1 VSERK
6 IIVYGPPGSPFV
18 EKVFLGLAFKGFP
31 DAELVAPRSP
41 EDFRRWNPETG
52 MLPVMDFDGARVPD
66 SSGILDWL
74 DARFPD
80 PPLVARDSWVA
91 RQQRQ
96 LESWISETFFFYWV
110 RWLRANVAPPPLVA
124 DDAAAAGSELARLG
138 ILGRLAE
145 LMADPP
151 QRSGDLGPEFER
163 RLDDLVGFLGT
174 RPFFHADRPS
184 RADLTAAA
192 FLGSLESGSVPGGQ
206 RLLGERPPL
215 VALRARVREATG
227 R

>member
-6 IIVYGPPGSPFV
+6 IVVYGPPGSPFV
-18 EKVFLGLAFKGFP
+18 EKVFLGLAFKGFK
-31 DAELVAPRSP
+31 DAELMAPQSP

-52 MLPVMDFDGARVPD
+52 MLPLMDFEGARIPD
-66 SSGILDWL
+66 SGGILDWL

-80 PPLVARDSWVA
+80 PPLVARDPWIA

-96 LESWISETFFFYWV
+96 LESWIGETFYFYWV
-110 RWLRANVAPPPLVA
+110 RWLRATVVP
-124 DDAAAAGSELARLG
+124 AAAPASEASSGSELARLG
-138 ILGRLAE
+138 ILGRIAE
-145 LMADPP
+145 LMVDSPD
-151 QRSGDLGPEFER
+151 RTGDLGPEFER
-163 RLDDLVGFLGT
+163 RLDDMVGFLGG

-192 FLGSLESGSVPGGQ
+192 FLGSLEAGSVPGGP
-206 RLLGERPPL
+206 RLLRARPTL
-215 VALRARVREATG
+215 VALRRRVRETTG

>member
-1 VSERK
+1 VTNAK
-6 IIVYGPPGSPFV
+6 IVVYGPPGSPFV
-18 EKVFLGLAFKGFP
+18 EKVFLGLAFKGFRE
-31 DAELVAPRSP
+31 AELLAPQSP

-52 MLPVMDFDGARVPD
+52 MLPVMDFDGTRVPD

-96 LESWISETFFFYWV
+96 LESWIGETFFFYWV
-110 RWLRANVAPPPLVA
+110 RWLRANVVPP
-124 DDAAAAGSELARLG
+124 AAQAAGGSGSELARLG
-138 ILGRLAE
+138 ILGRIAE
-145 LMADPP
+145 LMVDTPERP
-151 QRSGDLGPEFER
+151 GDMGPEFER
-163 RLDDLVGFLGT
+163 RLDDMVSFLGA

-192 FLGSLESGSVPGGQ
+192 FLGSLEAGSVPGGQ
-206 RLLGERPPL
+206 RLLRARPPL
-215 VALRARVREATG
+215 VALRDRVRAATG